1 MSAFNDIPAALTSA
15 YRAGGFFTDAQTSYP
30 NSSFSKP
37 GPNVEWASLF
47 NLPATASTDAINGRD
62 EYAGIFQID
71 LNYPLD
77 SGAGGPQA
85 KADAIRAVFRRGAAF
100 VSGGQRV
107 EIVSTSIAQGVP
119 VEGWYRVPVSVSYRA
134 FVVR

>member
-15 YRAGGFFTDAQTSYP
+15 YRAGAFFTNAQTAFP
-30 NSSFSKP
+30 NSFFSKP
-37 GPNVEWASLF
+37 GPNGAWASLF
-47 NLPATASTDAINGRD
+47 NLPATAATDAINGRD

-77 SGAGGPQA
+77 SGAGGAQE